1 MAQKSFLFVLDT
13 DFGIGF
19 GKSQHAISDELLKYR
34 AKALSIRARK
44 LPQDDQRHMTFL
56 NREDCPFAS
65 QLLSGCPLPV
75 ALGPFHAD
83 FAPTDYSAH
92 LWSAPDSST
101 RIVRWI

>member
-1 MAQKSFLFVLDT
+1 MEKTSTFTLYSENCSTPFLTSSCSTAPRL
-13 DFGIGF
+13 G
-19 GKSQHAISDELLKYR
+19 
-34 AKALSIRARK
+34 IRARK
-44 LPQDDQRHMTFL
+44 LPLNDQHRVAFL